1 MATHTASW
9 ATKLSSKK
17 SPHKE
22 RKNQMANEN
31 GMSAVAISE
40 KALTLVKQEQ
50 ERRFTEEGVKM
61 TFGAIVSEAVFKTFG
76 AAARA

>member
-1 MATHTASW
+1 
-9 ATKLSSKK
+9 
-17 SPHKE
+17 
-22 RKNQMANEN
+22 MANEN